1 MVIQIKRSMPDR
13 VDIVRDAARQ
23 AAEQA
28 LHLVQLRANALAALN
43 ERFYDDKLFFLRQA
57 DDQAAAPGFPAD
69 EDLSLVLRAVAVK
82 RLGDS

>member
-28 LHLVQLRANALAALN
+28 LDLVQLRAHALAALN
-43 ERFYDDKLFFLRQA
+43 ERLNEDTPLLLRQA

-69 EDLSLVLRAVAVK
+69 EDISLVLRAVAVK